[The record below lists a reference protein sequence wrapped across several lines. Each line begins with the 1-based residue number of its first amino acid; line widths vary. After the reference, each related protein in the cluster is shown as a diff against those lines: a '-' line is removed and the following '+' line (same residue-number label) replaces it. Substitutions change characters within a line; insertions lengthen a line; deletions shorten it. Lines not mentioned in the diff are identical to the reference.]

1 MTRFTLARQPF
12 LGYQR
17 HMCGIFGFVA
27 APGAKL
33 STPVMRQ
40 MLADFFHLSE
50 PRGQEA
56 SGLAISS
63 GDDIRVFKR
72 NMSPATMLRNQEFK
86 RFLNN
91 SLKDIEFDADGGLKS
106 PVAMMGHCRL
116 VTNGVEIVP
125 GNNQPVLTKHSVGI
139 HNGIVT
145 NDAALWA
152 ENPHLNRQFDTDSEI
167 LFRLMDDGFTT
178 TKNLSATTKDV
189 FSKITGT
196 ASIAYFRNDVAALG
210 LATNIGSL
218 YYRELPESKIF
229 VFASENFILR
239 TFLQHQSKAL
249 RVAGFET
256 EHLGPGEACSV
267 SFDRPKAARF
277 SLAPDQK
284 APPEI
289 KLNPATFQIV
299 DRSNRVADIQRCATC
314 VLPATYPF
322 IEFDDKGVCQHCR
335 NYKPL
340 DLAGHDALERALDK
354 HRSKDGSPDCIV
366 AFSGGRDSSYGL
378 HLLKTKYEMNPV
390 AYTYDWGMVTGI
402 ARRNQARILGK
413 LGIEHILRA
422 ADIPTK
428 RRYMRKNILA
438 WLKNPHLGMVPLF
451 MAGDKF
457 FYDIGRDLRKELNL
471 DLVIFCAGNELER
484 TDFKGGFAGIRE
496 SQHGQ
501 RLFAFSLWNKVSIA
515 LFYAFQYVRNPAYI
529 NESLFDSLHAFRS
542 SFINK
547 DDFLYLFHYLDWD
560 EKVIDRTLIGE
571 YGWETAEHTENTWRI
586 GDGYTSFINYIFYT
600 IAGFSE
606 FDTFRSN
613 QIRKGLMSRKDALA
627 LVEQENQPNLDVLY
641 AFAQQTGINLEEVL
655 TKINTIKKL
664 Y

>member
-1 MTRFTLARQPF
+1 MRR
-12 LGYQR
+12 
-17 HMCGIFGFVA
+17 M
-27 APGAKL
+27 L
-33 STPVMRQ
+33 SN
-40 MLADFFHLSE
+40 FFHLSE

-56 SGLAISS
+56 SGLAVSA
-63 GDDIRVFKR
+63 GDEIRVFKR
-72 NMSPATMLRNQEFK
+72 NMSPALMLKNREFQ
-86 RFLNN
+86 RFLSN
-91 SLKDIEFDADGGLKS
+91 SLKSVDYDNDGALTA
-106 PVAMMGHCRL
+106 PVAIMGHCRL

-125 GNNQPVLTKHSVGI
+125 GNNQPVLTEHSVGI

-145 NDAALWA
+145 NDAELWA
-152 ENPHLNRQFDTDSEI
+152 ENPQLNRQFDTDSEV
-167 LFRLMDDGFTT
+167 LFRLMDANFDTS
-178 TKNLSATTKDV
+178 KNLATATRHV
-189 FSKITGT
+189 FGKISGS
-196 ASIAYFRNDVAALG
+196 ASIAYFRNDLAALG

-218 YYRELPESKIF
+218 YYREAPQSKMF

-239 TFLQHQSKAL
+239 SFLKKHMRALNLGDDGTTHLEPGQACIVPFDNAKAQRFELTSESSDQSPGHQ
-249 RVAGFET
+249 
-256 EHLGPGEACSV
+256 
-267 SFDRPKAARF
+267 
-277 SLAPDQK
+277 
-284 APPEI
+284 
-289 KLNPATFQIV
+289 NPARYRIV
-299 DRSNRVADIQRCATC
+299 DRSNRVAEIQRCTKC

-322 IEFDDKGVCQHCR
+322 IEFDTHGVCQHCR
-335 NYKPL
+335 DYKPL
-340 DLAGHDALERALDK
+340 DLAGHDALEQVLETY
-354 HRSKDGSPDCIV
+354 RSKDGSPDCIV

-428 RRYMRKNILA
+428 RRNMRKNIQA
-438 WLKNPHLGMVPLF
+438 WLKRPHLGMIPLF

-457 FYDIGRDLRKELNL
+457 FYDIGRELRRELNL

-515 LFYAFQYVRNPAYI
+515 LFYAFQYLRNPAYI
-529 NESLFDSLHAFRS
+529 NESLFDSIHAFRS

-547 DDFLYLFHYLDWD
+547 DDFLYLFHYLDWN
-560 EKVIDRTLIGE
+560 EQVIDQTLKEE
-571 YGWETAEHTENTWRI
+571 YGWETAKHTENTWRI

-613 QIRKGLMSRKDALA
+613 QIRKGLITRDEA
-627 LVEQENQPNLDVLY
+627 LVLIEEENQPNLDVLY
-641 AFAQQTGINLEEVL
+641 EFAQQTGINLEEVL
-655 TKINTIKKL
+655 TKINTIEKL